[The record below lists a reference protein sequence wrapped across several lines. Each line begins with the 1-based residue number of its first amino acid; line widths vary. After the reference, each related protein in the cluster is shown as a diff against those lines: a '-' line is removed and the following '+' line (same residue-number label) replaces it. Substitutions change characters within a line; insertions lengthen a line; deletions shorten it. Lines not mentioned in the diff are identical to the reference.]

1 MGVLLAILA
10 FAVGAS
16 FLSYTIYAY
25 EAGNTR
31 PPLLERPGLDM
42 AHAFVSGVAALF
54 LAGLAYPAGFF
65 RPLWRPRSAVP
76 GTKPTV
82 VLIHGLYHN
91 PSAWIV
97 FKPALI
103 RSGYARVQALGY
115 NSFGRK
121 SFEDI
126 AADLTRQVHAL
137 LDDSPRIVL
146 AGHSMGGLFVRRL
159 LADPRIAEAA
169 TAAVTLGPRTTAAGW
184 PPWCLPGPSAG
195 RFCPIHRF
203 FPALAGLPDPRDVPK
218 LNIVSPAD
226 DMVHPNASCSMS
238 GPSWSEV
245 RTPPVSHVAL
255 PPPPG
260 RHPADDRLFRPMRRH
275 FLLTGRL
282 SLRSRRDGP
291 SSLAGPCR

>member
-25 EAGNTR
+25 EAGNTH

-54 LAGLAYPAGFF
+54 LAGLAYPAGFL
-65 RPLWRPRSAVP
+65 PLLWRPRPTAS

-91 PSAWIV
+91 PSAWIL

-103 RSGYARVQALGY
+103 RSGYSRVYAVGY
-115 NSFGRK
+115 NSFGRT

-137 LDDSPRIVL
+137 LDETPRIVL

-159 LADPRIAEAA
+159 LADSRIAEAA
-169 TAAVTLGPRTTAAGW
+169 TAAVTLGAPHHGSRMAALAFVGAVGRSL
-184 PPWCLPGPSAG
+184 LPDSPL
-195 RFCPIHRF
+195 
-203 FPALAGLPDPRDVPK
+203 FPALDALPDPLEVPK

-238 GPSWSEV
+238 GPSWCEA

-255 PPPPG
+255 LY
-260 RHPADDRLFRPMRRH
+260 HPAGIRRTIA
-275 FLLTGRL
+275 FFQECGGT
-282 SLRSRRDGP
+282 P
-291 SSLAGPCR
+291 T

>member
-1 MGVLLAILA
+1 
-10 FAVGAS
+10 
-16 FLSYTIYAY
+16 
-25 EAGNTR
+25 
-31 PPLLERPGLDM
+31 M
-42 AHAFVSGVAALF
+42 AHAFVSGVAALL
-54 LAGLAYPAGFF
+54 LAGRAYPAGFF
-65 RPLWRPRSAVP
+65 RPQWRPRAAVP

-169 TAAVTLGPRTTAAGW
+169 TAAVTLGAPHHGSRMAALVFAGAVGRSL
-184 PPWCLPGPSAG
+184 LPDSPL
-195 RFCPIHRF
+195 

-255 PPPPG
+255 LH
-260 RHPADDRLFRPMRRH
+260 HPAGIRRTIAFFDRCGG
-275 FLLTGRL
+275 T
-282 SLRSRRDGP
+282 
-291 SSLAGPCR
+291 SS

>member
-31 PPLLERPGLDM
+31 PPLLEHPGLDM

-54 LAGLAYPAGFF
+54 LAGLAYPAGFL
-65 RPLWRPRSAVP
+65 PLLWRPRSAVSR
-76 GTKPTV
+76 TKPTV

-126 AADLTRQVHAL
+126 AADLIRQVHAL

-169 TAAVTLGPRTTAAGW
+169 TAAVTLGAPHHGSRMAALAFAGAVGRSL
-184 PPWCLPGPSAG
+184 LPDSPL
-195 RFCPIHRF
+195 
-203 FPALAGLPDPRDVPK
+203 FPALDALPDPLEVPK

-238 GPSWSEV
+238 GPSWCEV

-255 PPPPG
+255 LH
-260 RHPADDRLFRPMRRH
+260 HPAGIRRTIAFFDRCGG
-275 FLLTGRL
+275 T
-282 SLRSRRDGP
+282 P
-291 SSLAGPCR
+291 S